1 MNRYALLLLLLLPL
15 TAANAQRLTDP
26 KQLVPELSTLTHPS
40 PSVYLDEFFPNVDEP
55 SMFHGPVH
63 SVTTTYEIPDTVTR
77 YVGSHMIKVYLHDV
91 MLSKT
96 TNFTF
101 SQQGELRMIAEKYVM
116 HSYFYYRKKHSPKDK
131 YYFRHKK
138 FDKISHPE
146 VRMEEIPG
154 EKRWR
159 FKNGKLVSY
168 SHVSFEKNDTLKR
181 KRRKGRITYYL
192 SGTHIGN
199 DSVRLKYDKYGNLR
213 TTCRFYDGITA
224 DERERLR
231 FSYDSLGR
239 MVYTSRKE
247 PYHKQ
252 IHAYLYDSTGCVAWV
267 REQVG
272 DSLGVLYKLHY
283 APQADGTLKVCI
295 TWYRILLDGDKAD
308 YVSLYKKPDSSLISF
323 FSKRFLNCE
332 ERGYARFMDYPK
344 LYETPGE
351 YTFDTAGRLKS
362 YNLWTTHGIASTSVV
377 NYDSAGRV
385 VEMKAIGGT
394 LYFPKSYYIIDRSLR
409 VRSGVYWQILFS
421 YDEEGQ
427 VSEIAL
433 TDHSG
438 QKEAISIRY
447 TYDERGNWIRREVWR
462 INKQTGTEELT
473 GAVSRE
479 IEYAE

>member
-26 KQLVPELSTLTHPS
+26 KQLVPELSTLTQPS

-77 YVGSHMIKVYLHDV
+77 YVGSHRIKVYLHDV

-101 SQQGELRMIAEKYVM
+101 SQQGKLSMIAEKYLM
-116 HSYFYYRKKHSPKDK
+116 HSYFYYRKKYSPKDK

-159 FKNGKLVSY
+159 FKDGKLVSY
-168 SHVSFEKNDTLKR
+168 SHVSSEKDDTLKR
-181 KRRKGRITYYL
+181 IRRKGRITYYL

-199 DSVRLKYDKYGNLR
+199 DSVRLKYDRHGNLR
-213 TTCRFYDGITA
+213 TVNRFNSDMT
-224 DERERLR
+224 R
-231 FSYDSLGR
+231 FRFAYDSLGR
-239 MVYTSRKE
+239 MVYMSQNDIS
-247 PYHKQ
+247 YGLLYVY
-252 IHAYLYDSTGCVAWV
+252 AWMYDSTGCAATVSDRLRESSDSVGEMRLLHKEPQPDGSLELRITCCEVMSDSDKSAYVAL
-267 REQVG
+267 R
-272 DSLGVLYKLHY
+272 KH
-283 APQADGTLKVCI
+283 
-295 TWYRILLDGDKAD
+295 
-308 YVSLYKKPDSSLISF
+308 PDSCLAPF
-323 FSKRFLNCE
+323 FSRRLAHCE
-332 ERGYARFMDYPK
+332 EKISESRNWWHGYENY
-344 LYETPGE
+344 YTTGE
-351 YTFDTAGRLKS
+351 YIFDTAGRLKS

-409 VRSGVYWQILFS
+409 VRSGVYRQILFS

-433 TDHSG
+433 TDQSG
-438 QKEAISIRY
+438 KKEVISIRH
-447 TYDERGNWIRREVWR
+447 TYDSHHNWIRRETWR
-462 INKQTGTEELT
+462 DGRQT

>member
-1 MNRYALLLLLLLPL
+1 MLLLPL

-26 KQLVPELSTLTHPS
+26 KQLVPELSTLTQPS

-55 SMFHGPVH
+55 SMFHGPVR

-77 YVGSHMIKVYLHDV
+77 YVGSHRIKVYLHDV

-116 HSYFYYRKKHSPKDK
+116 HSYFYYRKKYSPKDK

-138 FDKISHPE
+138 FDKISYPE

-159 FKNGKLVSY
+159 FKDGKLVSY

-199 DSVRLKYDKYGNLR
+199 DSVRLKYDRHGNLR
-213 TTCRFYDGITA
+213 TVNRFNSDMT
-224 DERERLR
+224 R
-231 FSYDSLGR
+231 FRFAYDSLGR
-239 MVYTSRKE
+239 MVYMSQNDIS
-247 PYHKQ
+247 YGLLYVY
-252 IHAYLYDSTGCVAWV
+252 AWMYDSTGCTATVSDQLRKSSDSVGEMRLLHKEPQPDGSLELRITCCEVMSDSGKSAYVAL
-267 REQVG
+267 R
-272 DSLGVLYKLHY
+272 KH
-283 APQADGTLKVCI
+283 
-295 TWYRILLDGDKAD
+295 
-308 YVSLYKKPDSSLISF
+308 PDSCLAPF
-323 FSKRFLNCE
+323 FSRRLAHCE
-332 ERGYARFMDYPK
+332 EKISESRNWWHGYENY
-344 LYETPGE
+344 YTTGE
-351 YTFDTAGRLKS
+351 YIFDTAGRLTG
-362 YNLWTTHGIASTSVV
+362 YTLQNASTMAVR
-377 NYDSAGRV
+377 YDSAGRV
-385 VEMKAIGGT
+385 MEIKTVGIAIS
-394 LYFPKSYYIIDRSLR
+394 FPYRDYQLPDGSILWNGNYR
-409 VRSGVYWQILFS
+409 QILFS

-433 TDHSG
+433 TDQSG
-438 QKEAISIRY
+438 KKEVISIRY
-447 TYDERGNWIRREVWR
+447 TYDSHHNWIRREVWR
-462 INKQTGTEELT
+462 DGKLT

>member
-1 MNRYALLLLLLLPL
+1 MNRYAFLLLLLLPL

-55 SMFHGPVH
+55 SMVHGPVR

-77 YVGSHMIKVYLHDV
+77 YVGSHRIKVYLHDV

-101 SQQGELRMIAEKYVM
+101 SQQGELSMIAEKYLM
-116 HSYFYYRKKHSPKDK
+116 HSYFYYRKKYSPKDK

-159 FKNGKLVSY
+159 FKDGKLVSY

-199 DSVRLKYDKYGNLR
+199 DSVRLKYDRHGNLR
-213 TTCRFYDGITA
+213 TVNRFNSDMT
-224 DERERLR
+224 R
-231 FSYDSLGR
+231 FRFAYDSLGR
-239 MVYTSRKE
+239 MVYMSQNDIS
-247 PYHKQ
+247 YGLLYVY
-252 IHAYLYDSTGCVAWV
+252 AWMYDSTGCTATVSDQLRKSSDSVGEMRLLHKEPQPDGSLELRITCCEVMSDSDKSAYVAL
-267 REQVG
+267 R
-272 DSLGVLYKLHY
+272 KH
-283 APQADGTLKVCI
+283 
-295 TWYRILLDGDKAD
+295 
-308 YVSLYKKPDSSLISF
+308 PDSCLAPF
-323 FSKRFLNCE
+323 FSRRLAHCE
-332 ERGYARFMDYPK
+332 EKISESRNWWHGYENY
-344 LYETPGE
+344 YTTGE
-351 YTFDTAGRLKS
+351 YIFDTAGRLTG
-362 YNLWTTHGIASTSVV
+362 YTLQNASTMAVR
-377 NYDSAGRV
+377 YDSAGRV
-385 VEMKAIGGT
+385 MEIKTVGIAIS
-394 LYFPKSYYIIDRSLR
+394 FPYRDYQLPDGSILWNGNYR
-409 VRSGVYWQILFS
+409 QILFS

-433 TDHSG
+433 TDQSG
-438 QKEAISIRY
+438 KKEVISIRY
-447 TYDERGNWIRREVWR
+447 TYDSHHNWIRREVWR
-462 INKQTGTEELT
+462 DGKLT

>member
-1 MNRYALLLLLLLPL
+1 MLLLPL

-55 SMFHGPVH
+55 SMFHGPVR

-77 YVGSHMIKVYLHDV
+77 YVGSHRIKVYLHDV

-101 SQQGELRMIAEKYVM
+101 SQQGELSMIAEKYLM
-116 HSYFYYRKKHSPKDK
+116 HSYFYYRKKYSPKDK

-159 FKNGKLVSY
+159 FKDGKLVSY

-199 DSVRLKYDKYGNLR
+199 DSVRLKYDRHGNLR
-213 TTCRFYDGITA
+213 TVNRFNSDMT
-224 DERERLR
+224 R
-231 FSYDSLGR
+231 FRFAYDSLGR
-239 MVYTSRKE
+239 MVYMSQNDIS
-247 PYHKQ
+247 YGLLYVY
-252 IHAYLYDSTGCVAWV
+252 ACMYDSTGCTATVSDQLRKSSDSVGEMRLLHKEPQPDGSLELRITCCEVMSDSDKSAYVAL
-267 REQVG
+267 R
-272 DSLGVLYKLHY
+272 KH
-283 APQADGTLKVCI
+283 
-295 TWYRILLDGDKAD
+295 
-308 YVSLYKKPDSSLISF
+308 PDSCLAPF
-323 FSKRFLNCE
+323 FSRRLAHCE
-332 ERGYARFMDYPK
+332 EKISESRNWWHGYENY
-344 LYETPGE
+344 YTTGE
-351 YTFDTAGRLKS
+351 YIFDTAGRLTG
-362 YNLWTTHGIASTSVV
+362 YTLQNASTMAVR
-377 NYDSAGRV
+377 YDSAGRV
-385 VEMKAIGGT
+385 MEIKTVGIAIS
-394 LYFPKSYYIIDRSLR
+394 FPYRDYQLPDGSILWNGNYR
-409 VRSGVYWQILFS
+409 QILFS

-433 TDHSG
+433 TDQSG
-438 QKEAISIRY
+438 KKEVISIRY
-447 TYDERGNWIRREVWR
+447 TYDSHHNWIRREVWR
-462 INKQTGTEELT
+462 DGKLT